1 MAKPWLDYAQQVE
14 LLASRGME
22 IADIDQAA
30 GFLSKVGYYR
40 FSGYFRYWQTDPLH
54 GNNSFRAGTVF
65 DTIRNLYEAEQ
76 GLATV
81 CDDILH
87 PLEILLRTR
96 FAHYYGKLV
105 GEQGCFVTGEGFT
118 PAPNL
123 NDKRIEDYILYN
135 LNRSRENSIAHYRS
149 EAADMPY
156 GAEAYSQMPIWVA
169 VEVLPLGTLSRM
181 IAASQESGVLAA
193 MADSMNTSPARL
205 PSQVRSFVYL
215 RNRIAHCSRLW
226 NHSVLDV
233 PGLLPKTER
242 RIKRDRK
249 FTNHS
254 VYKVFAAMSD
264 VATRAGL
271 QGETTDW
278 LNARVNPILDANA
291 LLAAGICEPR
301 KYGQFTEE
309 LARLA
314 PHEPGKTVPNGE
326 ETGSSCTI

>member
-1 MAKPWLDYAQQVE
+1 MAKPWLDYTQQVE

-22 IADIDQAA
+22 IADIGQAA
-30 GFLSKVGYYR
+30 SFLSKVGYYR
-40 FSGYFRYWQTDPLH
+40 FSGYFRYWQTDPLR
-54 GNNSFRAGTVF
+54 GNNSFRTGTVF
-65 DTIRNLYEAEQ
+65 DTIRSLYEAEQ
-76 GLATV
+76 DLAIV

-87 PLEILLRTR
+87 PLEVLLRTS

-105 GEQGCFVTGEGFT
+105 GEQGCFVTGKGFT
-118 PAPNL
+118 PAPNPK
-123 NDKRIEDYILYN
+123 DKRIEDYILYN
-135 LNRSRENSIAHYRS
+135 LNRSKENSIAHYRS
-149 EAADMPY
+149 ENAHAPY
-156 GAEAYSQMPIWVA
+156 DAEAYSQMPIWVA

-181 IAASQESGVLAA
+181 IAASQESGVLVA
-193 MADSMNTSPARL
+193 MAEAMNTSPARL

-233 PGLLPKTER
+233 PGLLAKTER

-271 QGETTDW
+271 WRETAEW
-278 LNARVNPILDANA
+278 LETKINPILDANT

-301 KYGQFTEE
+301 KYGQFF
-309 LARLA
+309 
-314 PHEPGKTVPNGE
+314 HDFHG
-326 ETGSSCTI
+326 